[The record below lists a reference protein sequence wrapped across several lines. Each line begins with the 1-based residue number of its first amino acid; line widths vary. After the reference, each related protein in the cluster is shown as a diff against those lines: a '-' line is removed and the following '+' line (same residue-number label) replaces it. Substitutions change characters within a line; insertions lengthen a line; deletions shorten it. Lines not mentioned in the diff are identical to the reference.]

1 VGSLAVASNVLD
13 SVLRRRLCASAQRP
27 ACERHSSA
35 CKYSQ
40 FAELLAGSDLVVRCW
55 VRAPGAQ
62 ANALDVSVYNAW
74 PVSLVARSVADAQR
88 AGVPGAGLSPQPAAN
103 HRVADSWHLTATW
116 AFAGINQQPMRD
128 SNSWSV
134 QLGVEV

>member
-1 VGSLAVASNVLD
+1 VRVLSAPLASGTPPLASIPN
-13 SVLRRRLCASAQRP
+13 LRSCWP
-27 ACERHSSA
+27 ARN
-35 CKYSQ
+35 
-40 FAELLAGSDLVVRCW
+40 LVVRCW

-62 ANALDVSVYNAW
+62 ANAPDVSVYNAW

-103 HRVADSWHLTATW
+103 DRVADSWHLTATW